1 MKIKIKISR
10 KPVDYLKAIKYLE
23 KRVKSIQNQKEDELL
38 WIMRSNLGISDEQ
51 HMQLILNRFGE
62 DIIKECPACHAMTP
76 YYPEHGG
83 WWCES
88 CQNWV

>member
-1 MKIKIKISR
+1 MNIEVKNSVKAI
-10 KPVDYLKAIKYLE
+10 DYLKSMKILE
-23 KRVKSIQNQKEDELL
+23 KRVEDVFLGKKDELL
-38 WIMRSNLGISDEQ
+38 WIMRSNLGISEEQ

-62 DIIKECPACHAMTP
+62 GVIKECPACHAMTP
-76 YYPEHGG
+76 YYPDHGG